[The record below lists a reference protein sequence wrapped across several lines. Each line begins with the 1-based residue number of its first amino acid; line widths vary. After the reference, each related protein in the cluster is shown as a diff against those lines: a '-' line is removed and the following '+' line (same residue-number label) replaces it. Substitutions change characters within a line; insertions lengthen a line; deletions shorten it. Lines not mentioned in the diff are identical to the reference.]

1 MASMKKKATS
11 NMYPQFPR
19 LKDFFTEFISFF
31 TGVNPTDRMIYGL
44 KRDNIAN
51 NEPKEIDVTGNCLLE
66 TLFYVTEPT
75 RCDGLLEDV
84 CQIDKKTFSKNT
96 RLELVDKFKEVHKVK
111 NAEVGAQL
119 LDSEPLTEIVKKS
132 TYLGPESLKLFAL
145 IFNCSFIVFVILPDD
160 IAVNYYC
167 NTNPS
172 RKHTYVLILKGA
184 TGQHFIPLVR
194 KMDPK
199 SFVLKALT
207 RVEFRL
213 FEEDKKEDQITEN
226 YRLKKNMDVFKRK
239 QKEHLSRI
247 LDLTCN
253 LDELTSKLTKYI
265 PKTEVKP
272 RIGIGIGSDPDNDS
286 DNEPK
291 GKPRPRIGLG
301 LGLRS
306 EPNSDNESKSKGK
319 PTRPPLPPRPLSQ
332 KPSLNLSL
340 PLPEPLPEPSG
351 KKNPPKLPPR
361 PSKSNKQSTSTIP
374 VSAIPALPSPK
385 SKSKSRQNNTTHKNL
400 NQNRVGVYLPKSDS
414 NTNNNTN
421 EQRWR
426 LLGKGQ
432 TRKEFKNKRNKSQH
446 NK

>member
-1 MASMKKKATS
+1 MKKKATS

-84 CQIDKKTFSKNT
+84 CQNDKKAFSKNT
-96 RLELVDKFKEVHKVK
+96 RLELVEKFKEVHKVK
-111 NAEVGAQL
+111 NAELGAQL

-172 RKHTYVLILKGA
+172 REHTYVLLLKGA

-199 SFVLKALT
+199 SVVLKALT

-213 FEEDKKEDQITEN
+213 FEEDKTEDQITEN

-272 RIGIGIGSDPDNDS
+272 RIGLGLGLKSEPDSDN

-291 GKPRPRIGLG
+291 GKG
-301 LGLRS
+301 
-306 EPNSDNESKSKGK
+306 EPPK
-319 PTRPPLPPRPLSQ
+319 PPLPPRPLLS
-332 KPSLNLSL
+332 KTSLNLPL
-340 PLPEPLPEPSG
+340 LLPEPPLPEPSG
-351 KKNPPKLPPR
+351 KKNPPPLPPR
-361 PSKSNKQSTSTIP
+361 PSKSNKPSLSALA
-374 VSAIPALPSPK
+374 SAIPASAPPALPSPK
-385 SKSKSRQNNTTHKNL
+385 SKSKSKSKSKPTQNNTTHKNLNQNL

-432 TRKEFKNKRNKSQH
+432 TRKEFKNKRNKSQQ